1 MVIAGN
7 AGPIILACQSLY
19 GIKNMHQHHKKIKD
33 MAKNTP
39 RIALVGNPNV
49 GKSAIFSLLTGR
61 YTTVSNYPGTTVEVT
76 LGNTTISKKRFLIID
91 TPGVNSLVPMSED
104 EKVTRDILLE
114 EETAAVI
121 QVADAKN
128 MKRSLFLTL
137 QLIEMGL
144 PIIIDL
150 NMKDE
155 SLSRGIGIEE
165 EMLKSILGVE
175 IISTIAVQ
183 KKGID
188 SLRKAVTTPK
198 VSTFKFSYDSN
209 IEEYISKIE
218 AFLPDSN
225 ITKRSIAIMIL
236 SGDKTLKNWLH
247 KNLTEENIRLIEILR
262 DKLSEKYSHPLS
274 YVISQQR
281 LKIVDDILKGILT
294 KTPTIERGFP
304 AFLGKLTTH
313 PIWGFPFMFL
323 VLFGIYEF
331 VGRFGAGVLVD
342 LIEKGVFGEYL
353 NPLAEKIVITLIPV
367 KFLQELLV
375 GPYGIITMAL
385 TYAIAIILPITAT
398 FFIAFAILEDSG
410 YLPRLA
416 AMLNRVFR
424 AIGLNGKAVLPMVLG
439 LGCDTMATLTARILD
454 TRKERLIVT
463 LLLALGVPCSAQLGV
478 ILGMFGKQP
487 IEAVL
492 IWGSVVAGVTIFVG
506 FISAR
511 ILHGQESD
519 FILEIPPLRLPQFS
533 NILIK
538 TMGRIEWYLKEA
550 VPLFILGTLIL
561 FIADKMKILPFIE
574 KMASP
579 IVVSFLGLP
588 PKATESFI
596 IGFLRR
602 DYGAAGLFS
611 LQGQGLLNT
620 EQVVVSLVTITLFI
634 PCIANLFVIIKE
646 RGLKTALGITVFIF
660 PFSFLVGG
668 LLHKVL
674 LWLKIFN

>member
-1 MVIAGN
+1 MVIAGSVK
-7 AGPIILACQSLY
+7 G
-19 GIKNMHQHHKKIKD
+19 NMHQHHKKIKD
-33 MAKNTP
+33 IAKSTP

-61 YTTVSNYPGTTVEVT
+61 YVTVSNYPGTTVEVT
-76 LGNTTISKKRFLIID
+76 MGNTTISKKKLLIID

-104 EKVTRDILLE
+104 EKITRDILLE
-114 EETAAVI
+114 EGTAAVI

-128 MKRSLFLTL
+128 IKRSLSLTL
-137 QLIEMGL
+137 QLIEMGF

-150 NMKDE
+150 NMMDE
-155 SLSRGIGIEE
+155 SLNRGINIKE
-165 EMLKSILGVE
+165 EMLKHILGVE
-175 IISTIAVQ
+175 IVLTIAVQ

-188 SLRKAVTTPK
+188 TLKKAVISPR
-198 VSTFKFSYDSN
+198 VSYFKFSYDAN

-218 AFLPDSN
+218 SFLPDSN
-225 ITKRSIAIMIL
+225 IAKRSIALMIL

-247 KNLTEENIRLIEILR
+247 KNLSEENIKLIEELR
-262 DKLSEKYSHPLS
+262 DRLSEKYSLPLS
-274 YVISQQR
+274 YIISHQR
-281 LKIVDDILKGILT
+281 LKIVDEISEKILI
-294 KTPTIERGFP
+294 KTPAAKPGFTALIE
-304 AFLGKLTTH
+304 KLTTH
-313 PIWGFPFMFL
+313 PIWGVPFLFL
-323 VLFGIYEF
+323 VLLGMYEF
-331 VGRFGAGVLVD
+331 VGKFGAGTLVN
-342 LIEKGVFGEYL
+342 LIEEGIFGKYL
-353 NPLAEKIVITLIPV
+353 NPLSEKFVKAIIPV
-367 KFLQELLV
+367 QFMQELLI
-375 GPYGIITMAL
+375 GPYGIITMAI

-416 AMLNRVFR
+416 TMLNRLFR
-424 AIGLNGKAVLPMVLG
+424 AIGLNGKAVLPMILG

-487 IEAVL
+487 LEALL
-492 IWGSVVAGVTIFVG
+492 IWGFVVVGVIIFVG
-506 FISAR
+506 FISAK
-511 ILHGQESD
+511 IIPGQQAD
-519 FILEIPPLRLPQFS
+519 FILEIPPIRLPQLS

-550 VPLFILGTLIL
+550 VPLFIIGTLIL
-561 FIADKMKILPFIE
+561 FIADKIGALPIIE
-574 KMASP
+574 NVASP
-579 IVVSFLGLP
+579 VVVNFLGLP

-611 LQGQGLLNT
+611 LQEQGLLNT

-646 RGLKTALGITVFIF
+646 RGLKAALAIMAFVF

-674 LWLKIFN
+674 LWLKFFG

>member
-1 MVIAGN
+1 
-7 AGPIILACQSLY
+7 
-19 GIKNMHQHHKKIKD
+19 MHNHRHSKKIKESSTGIP
-33 MAKNTP
+33 KL
-39 RIALVGNPNV
+39 ALVGNPNV

-61 YTTVSNYPGTTVEVT
+61 YVTVSNYPGTTVEVT
-76 LGNTTISKKRFLIID
+76 RGGTTLNREKTLIID
-91 TPGVNSLVPMSED
+91 TPGVNTLVPMSED

-114 EETAAVI
+114 ERITAVI

-137 QLIEMGL
+137 QIIEMGV
-144 PIIIDL
+144 PVIIDM

-155 SLSRGIGIEE
+155 SLNRGIDINDEV
-165 EMLKSILGVE
+165 LKNILGVD
-175 IISTIAVQ
+175 IVSTIAVQ

-188 SLRKAVTTPK
+188 TLRKASASPK
-198 VSTFKFSYDSN
+198 ISSFRFSYDPK
-209 IEEYISKIE
+209 IEEYTARIE
-218 AFLPDSN
+218 AVLPDSN
-225 ITKRSIAIMIL
+225 ISKRSIAIMVL

-247 KNLTEENIRLIEILR
+247 KNMTEDDINRIETLR
-262 DKLSEKYSHPLS
+262 DELAAKYSLPLN
-274 YVISQQR
+274 YIISQQR
-281 LKIVDDILKGILT
+281 LRIADGILSRILT
-294 KTPTIERGFP
+294 KIPVKQGGIS
-304 AFLGKLTTH
+304 AFLEKTSTH
-313 PIWGFPFMFL
+313 PVWGFPFLFL
-323 VLFGIYEF
+323 VLFCIYEF
-331 VGRFGAGVLVD
+331 VGRFGAGTLVD
-342 LIEKGVFGEYL
+342 LIEDIVFGEYL
-353 NPLAEKIVITLIPV
+353 NPLAERTVTAFIPIT
-367 KFLQELLV
+367 FLQDLLV

-416 AMLNRVFR
+416 AMLNKVFR

-478 ILGMFGKQP
+478 TMGMFGKQP
-487 IEAVL
+487 LGAVL
-492 IWGSVVAGVTIFVG
+492 IWGGVLVGVIIFVG

-511 ILHGQESD
+511 LLPGQKSD

-538 TMGRIEWYLKEA
+538 TLGRIEWYLKEA

-561 FIADKMKILPFIE
+561 FTLDKTGLLPIIE
-574 KMASP
+574 NAASP
-579 IVVSFLGLP
+579 IIVNFLGLP
-588 PKATESFI
+588 AKATESFI

-602 DYGAAGLFS
+602 DYGAAGLFT
-611 LQGQGLLNT
+611 LQEQGLLNT
-620 EQVVVSLVTITLFI
+620 NQVVVGLTTITLFI

-646 RGLKTALGITVFIF
+646 RGLKTALGIAAFIF
-660 PFSFLVGG
+660 PFSLLVGG
-668 LLHKVL
+668 MLNKVL